1 MAKRN
6 RKSRL
11 FVETSGVIY
20 RRHGHSLQQSAVD
33 EAVANGSPQ
42 VSLFIRMEYLRGFIL
57 NLIEL
62 YCLIKESSSVD
73 DAMIDWAQK
82 VKQERKLKVFLL
94 TMTSWLCGQPDWRD
108 SQKSLR
114 RLGELTIRLVRECD
128 EEFPSRIEDRTACR
142 LGKIGFPNV
151 PFQESLLL
159 RFYERFKETQD
170 GIPGCDLCRFR
181 EWQQRDLSRR
191 AIDLCSESQ
200 RQTYRQYKGYVA
212 QAERLEA
219 EVAKTDARAKCRTCE
234 RLGDSIIVLQ
244 MPKKA
249 ILVTADRAFVPFTTI
264 LGREI
269 RLLPSLPELKRQL
282 NAAETTTG

>member
-6 RKSRL
+6 SKAGYSLRRVVSFTADTGIRFRSPRWTRQLLTARRKSL
-11 FVETSGVIY
+11 
-20 RRHGHSLQQSAVD
+20 SLS
-33 EAVANGSPQ
+33 EWST
-42 VSLFIRMEYLRGFIL
+42 LRGFIL

-73 DAMIDWAQK
+73 DAIIDWAQK

-142 LGKIGFPNV
+142 LGKIMFPNV
-151 PFQESLLL
+151 HSEESLLL

-181 EWQQRDLSRR
+181 EWQQRDLSRKALTSVANHNAKR
-191 AIDLCSESQ
+191 IASIKGMLLRQNDL
-200 RQTYRQYKGYVA
+200 RLKLRRPMPARNAGYVNDWA
-212 QAERLEA
+212 TR
-219 EVAKTDARAKCRTCE
+219 
-234 RLGDSIIVLQ
+234 S
-244 MPKKA
+244 
-249 ILVTADRAFVPFTTI
+249 
-264 LGREI
+264 
-269 RLLPSLPELKRQL
+269 
-282 NAAETTTG
+282 